1 PQIYR
6 YLRAFL
12 PESGFTI
19 LPCTRYSMETN
30 GAKIVSTR
38 AWKKNEKLELLV
50 GCIAEL
56 READEELL
64 RAGENDFSIM
74 YSTRKRSA
82 QLWLGPAAFINH
94 DCKPNCKFVPAD
106 GNAACVKVLRDI
118 EPGDEVTCFY
128 GEGFFGEKNEHCECY
143 TCERRGEGAFRLRPR
158 EPLPPRPLDKYELRE
173 TKRRLQQGLDG
184 PRSCAHPPPPRRDPF
199 CAACQPLRPPP
210 CSARLDASPLW
221 LHWLPQPQLRVR
233 PRRRRRLRLQPRQ
246 ALPPPVLP
254 AARVSLHQWGG
265 CGPHCRL
272 RAEARVA
279 LVQAPRACWAPQQ
292 DWHWAR
298 RYGLPS
304 VVRVDLSRVVPALPA
319 TANPAPSGT
328 PGPVPVPKQA
338 LAFTPF
344 SPPKRLRLVVS
355 HGSIDL
361 DVNSDGP

>member
-1 PQIYR
+1 MESVNIYR

-38 AWKKNEKLELLV
+38 AWTVSKKNTALCLQS
-50 GCIAEL
+50 
-56 READEELL
+56 
-64 RAGENDFSIM
+64 N
-74 YSTRKRSA
+74 
-82 QLWLGPAAFINH
+82 
-94 DCKPNCKFVPAD
+94 CKPNCKFVPAD

-184 PRSCAHPPPPRRDPF
+184 PRSCAPRRAGTP
-199 CAACQPLRPPP
+199 
-210 CSARLDASPLW
+210 SA
-221 LHWLPQPQLRVR
+221 
-233 PRRRRRLRLQPRQ
+233 
-246 ALPPPVLP
+246 
-254 AARVSLHQWGG
+254 
-265 CGPHCRL
+265 
-272 RAEARVA
+272 
-279 LVQAPRACWAPQQ
+279 
-292 DWHWAR
+292 AR

-328 PGPVPVPKQA
+328 PGPIPVPKQA